1 MGTPAFFAVYAVE
14 GIPEVV
20 AGDDLAEL
28 IGSAMDSSELV
39 PEAGD
44 ILVVTSKIVS
54 KAEGRSVLADDRE
67 AAITAETVRVV
78 ATRAHPGGVTRI
90 VENRQGIVQAA
101 AGVDSSNT
109 PAGTVLLLPVDPD
122 ASARAIATALRSRFG
137 VELGVVI
144 SDTLGRAW
152 REGQT
157 DAAIGSA
164 GVRVLDDLRGGT
176 DTFGQPLIVTQIAV
190 ADELAAAGDLIKGK
204 ASGVPVALVRGLS
217 HYVTPSLDTP
227 ARALNRTGPGDM
239 FRLGTDEAI
248 DEGFQKGRAE
258 GFDAAFAEGFAAGRA
273 AGLRE
278 EHVSGRTTGSTAN
291 AGDGATVS

>member
-1 MGTPAFFAVYAVE
+1 MGTSAYFAVYAVE
-14 GIPEVV
+14 GIPEVIE
-20 AGDDLAEL
+20 GDDVAEL
-28 IGSAMDSSELV
+28 IGTAIDASDLV

-67 AAITAETVRVV
+67 TAITAETVRVV
-78 ATRAHPGGVTRI
+78 ATRRHPGGVTRI

-109 PAGTVLLLPVDPD
+109 PAGTVLLLPIDPD
-122 ASARAIATALRSRFG
+122 ASARVIATALRSRFG
-137 VELGVVI
+137 VEVGVVV

-164 GVRVLDDLRGGT
+164 GVRVLDDLRGGI

-217 HYVTPSLDTP
+217 HYVTPSLQTP

-239 FRLGTDEAI
+239 FRLGTDEAL
-248 DEGFQKGRAE
+248 AE
-258 GFDAAFAEGFAAGRA
+258 GFEKGRSEGFDQAFAEGFVAGRT
-273 AGLRE
+273 AGLE
-278 EHVSGRTTGSTAN
+278 EAHRSGRPAGSTASP
-291 AGDGATVS
+291 GDGAPVS